1 MQTITDSWKN
11 SEEIAIVSQK
21 NDDMDQAVKN
31 NWHKIKKK
39 TNHNWHSDGLQ
50 EPIRFFKIHIA
61 NEFMD
66 LAK

>member
-39 TNHNWHSDGLQ
+39 NKPQ
-50 EPIRFFKIHIA
+50 
-61 NEFMD
+61 
-66 LAK
+66 LAQ

>member
-1 MQTITDSWKN
+1 MRKLPSLARKMTTWIRQLKTTGTKL
-11 SEEIAIVSQK
+11 
-21 NDDMDQAVKN
+21 
-31 NWHKIKKK
+31 KKK